1 MKQSK
6 TNERRRA
13 FLAAIE
19 AAGIDTN
26 TDFLALSFDEIATLA
41 RLAKDFN
48 YRKSASFPGS
58 TARAFY
64 YSALIIKLFP

>member
-26 TDFLALSFDEIATLA
+26 TDFFALSFSDLATLA
-41 RLAKDFN
+41 TLAKNFK
-48 YRKSASFPGS
+48 YRKPASFPGS
-58 TARAFY
+58 LARAFY
-64 YSALIIKLFP
+64 YSALMAK